1 LFAASSIGV
10 VTESDGR
17 GAIMHADFSSIH
29 NAFER
34 AVYEAV
40 LARHPHYPQITEELL
55 PDVACVALNR
65 VPQRYVRH
73 SVDLAFYQTDTERI
87 ENERSVREAVE
98 HAFRFVQARVAM
110 RAR

>member
-1 LFAASSIGV
+1 
-10 VTESDGR
+10 
-17 GAIMHADFSSIH
+17 MHADFSSIH

-87 ENERSVREAVE
+87 QNERSVREAVE
-98 HAFRFVQARVAM
+98 HAFTFVQARVAM